1 MHKQKDKLTPDEVTE
16 LFSELD
22 DSGLLDPMRVRD
34 RSSRLRAR
42 GDYVRHGNQFSS
54 DNQDERAE
62 QESLAN
68 EQSEARERAARSL
81 DPLSGAD
88 PSGSTAD
95 RKITVMA
102 CVFMLLVLA
111 IVLGMQIWY
120 GVSRRLN
127 TANLSETVNTRTVS
141 SALDGG
147 LEWGNGF
154 TQFPERFRVEEADE
168 RTGIVEVTVVDTDS
182 ANELELFSNSQI
194 QAAALATNALLNDS
208 VNQVIYNVDVL
219 VNDNGDIQH
228 DRLFGFFPAQGTE
241 RQIFTFVWTKHKSE
255 SSSNIDWELRIVG
268 IDNDI
273 AERIQEQVNSI
284 SSLIETP
291 GVSQDDVE
299 ATEREKELMLSLRG
313 QEVLRGG
320 EAERSV
326 EDVL

>member
-1 MHKQKDKLTPDEVTE
+1 MRRQKHQPTQDEVVE

-22 DSGLLDPMRVRD
+22 DSGLLDPDRVRD

-42 GDYVRHGNQFSS
+42 GDFLSHGRRLAEH
-54 DNQDERAE
+54 DRDERAKQETLITE
-62 QESLAN
+62 QGA
-68 EQSEARERAARSL
+68 ARARAARSL

-127 TANLSETVNTRTVS
+127 TANLSETVNSRTVG
-141 SALDGG
+141 SALEGG

-154 TQFPERFRVEEADE
+154 TQFPETFRVDEADE

-208 VNQVIYNVDVL
+208 INQVVYNVDAL
-219 VNDNGDIQH
+219 LDENGSIQH
-228 DRLFGFFPAQGTE
+228 DGLFGFLRAQGTE

-255 SSSNIDWELRIVG
+255 SSSTIDWELRIIG
-268 IDNDI
+268 IDNQI
-273 AERIQEQVNSI
+273 AERIQEQVNSV

-291 GVSQDDVE
+291 GVTQDDIE
-299 ATEREKELMLSLRG
+299 ASQHEQELARSLRG

-326 EDVL
+326 DDVL